1 MTKAKRYGL
10 ILLAGAITIGAY
22 LSWHQPAVPATA
34 TASAGARAGAGA
46 GSPDYFAFV
55 PSMLGTRP
63 DGHLAQQE
71 ADQLV
76 LSPELIYLFDYY
88 LAALGEKPLD
98 AIRTQIRLELAR
110 RLQGNAVAEAQR
122 LLDAYIYYKRA
133 LASVEGQLG
142 SSKDPVQAARQRLQ
156 AMRQTRASY
165 FSAAESSALFGSS
178 DAYDEDAIARME
190 ISSDRQL
197 SEAQRQQRWQ
207 QLDARLTPA
216 QRAERAA
223 PTRVLALEQS
233 VAQARAQ
240 GADEN
245 QIYRLRASSFS
256 PAAADRLAEL
266 DRDEADWQR
275 RISSYQKSRLA
286 LLQQGRDQTQALQQ
300 LRDASFSPA
309 EQLRLGAYEQ

>member
-1 MTKAKRYGL
+1 MMTKAKRYGL
-10 ILLAGAITIGAY
+10 ILLAGAITTAIY
-22 LSWHQPAVPATA
+22 TSWRQPPTPAPA
-34 TASAGARAGAGA
+34 AST
-46 GSPDYFAFV
+46 PDYFAFV

-63 DGHLAQQE
+63 DGQLAQQG

-76 LSPELIYLFDYY
+76 LSPELVYLFDYY
-88 LAALGEKPLD
+88 LAALGEKPLS
-98 AIRTQIRLELAR
+98 AIRTEIRHELAR
-110 RLQGNAVAEAQR
+110 RLQGKGVTEAQR
-122 LLDAYIYYKRA
+122 LLDAYIDYKRA
-133 LASVEGQLG
+133 LADAEARLAA
-142 SSKDPVQAARQRLQ
+142 SKDPVQAARQRLL
-156 AMRQTRASY
+156 AMRETRASY
-165 FSAAESSALFGSS
+165 FSAAESSALFGTS

-207 QLDARLTPA
+207 ELDARLTPD

-245 QIYRLRASSFS
+245 QIYRMRASSFS

-275 RISSYQKSRLA
+275 RISSYQKSRHT
-286 LLQQGRDQTQALQQ
+286 LLEQGGNQTQALQQ

>member
-1 MTKAKRYGL
+1 MTTKAKRYAL
-10 ILLAGAITIGAY
+10 FLLAGAVAAAMYGN
-22 LSWHQPAVPATA
+22 WRQPAIPVAA
-34 TASAGARAGAGA
+34 AGAAAA
-46 GSPDYFAFV
+46 ATPDYFAFV

-63 DGHLAQQE
+63 DGQLTQQGQ
-71 ADQLV
+71 DQLA
-76 LSPELIYLFDYY
+76 LTPELVYLFDYY

-98 AIRTQIRLELAR
+98 AIRTQIRQELAR
-110 RLQGNAVAEAQR
+110 RLQGKAVAEAQR
-122 LLDAYIYYKRA
+122 LLDAYLDYKRA
-133 LASVEGQLG
+133 LVTVEAQLAASQ
-142 SSKDPVQAARQRLQ
+142 DPVQAARQRLQ
-156 AMRQTRASY
+156 AIRQTRASY
-165 FSAAESSALFGSS
+165 FTAAERSALFGAT

-190 ISSDRQL
+190 ISTDRQL

-207 QLDARLTPA
+207 ELDARLTPA

-223 PTRVLALEQS
+223 PTRVLALEQT

-245 QIYRLRASSFS
+245 DIYRLRASSFS

-275 RISSYQKSRLA
+275 RISSYQKSRR
-286 LLQQGRDQTQALQQ
+286 LLREQGRTQAEALQQ
-300 LRDASFSPA
+300 LRDASFSAA